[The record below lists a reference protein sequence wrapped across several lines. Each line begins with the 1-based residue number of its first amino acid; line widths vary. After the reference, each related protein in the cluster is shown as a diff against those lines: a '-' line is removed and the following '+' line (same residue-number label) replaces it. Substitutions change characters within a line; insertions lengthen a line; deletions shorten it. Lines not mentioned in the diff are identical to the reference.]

1 MAPPNQPAQ
10 PQSSVTV
17 FATSPLMIATMAQA
31 LSSHSLRFT
40 GQRLQAHAQHLQALA
55 QCESLQ
61 DLFAQQMAFISE
73 TARQFS
79 DVMAR
84 AMQAQPPA
92 EAMAPQSPAASTEEA
107 PEAPEA
113 AAAMR
118 PRPAAPRRSADGE
131 ATQSH

>member
-1 MAPPNQPAQ
+1 MVPPNEPN
-10 PQSSVTV
+10 QSEFSMAV
-17 FATSPLMIATMAQA
+17 FANSPLKMANMACA

-61 DLFAQQMAFISE
+61 DLFAQQMAFIGE

-84 AMQAQPPA
+84 AMQPPEALSAVSMAAAEPPA
-92 EAMAPQSPAASTEEA
+92 EEA
-107 PEAPEA
+107 TEA
-113 AAAMR
+113 APAMR